1 MSRWYGSKRL
11 LVLFN
16 SQNHRLSVQSSDPL
30 MFAAGGIVRPLF
42 TVSIGS
48 APMLD
53 RTWWTDCSASALAL
67 SIYILPPK
75 ADVSALRLGSR
86 ATHNTLQIAECSE
99 ATSNRMWS
107 AVTQHEELLLW
118 ESTRSER
125 CGTVWA
131 LFSTRF
137 CLKPPW
143 WRRANQQ
150 QKAPAREKESRSPFK
165 LLYDKD
171 GRASMERCYMYLCA
185 EVIYLKLFD
194 ILWPAILQRLQT
206 ERPLNGFIIYKDS
219 FLFLITKSPEQFT

>member
-1 MSRWYGSKRL
+1 MLKRT
-11 LVLFN
+11 
-16 SQNHRLSVQSSDPL
+16 R
-30 MFAAGGIVRPLF
+30 
-42 TVSIGS
+42 
-48 APMLD
+48 
-53 RTWWTDCSASALAL
+53 WTDCPASALAL

-118 ESTRSER
+118 ESTRSKR
-125 CGTVWA
+125 CGAVWA

-137 CLKPPW
+137 CLKPPQ

-150 QKAPAREKESRSPFK
+150 QKAPTGEESRGAPLNFHTTK
-165 LLYDKD
+165 T
-171 GRASMERCYMYLCA
+171 AERLWRDVTRICA
-185 EVIYLKLFD
+185 LRLIYLKLFD
-194 ILWPAILQRLQT
+194 ILWPATLQRLQT
-206 ERPLNGFIIYKDS
+206 ERPLKGFIIYKDS